1 VTSTEDTIKRINAA
15 KNNELTDILTGLT
28 PYELEALGAEL
39 AATPEDPTPPG
50 PSPLGVPAI
59 GERTNRDFASAF
71 IKNKSPGG
79 SG

>member
-28 PYELEALGAEL
+28 YELEALGAEL

-59 GERTNRDFASAF
+59 GERANRDFARAF
-71 IKNKSPGG
+71 IRNKSPGG